1 MEIALAYELHKTMR
15 NSKIKLIIVFV
26 SALVLFFLITFFQ
39 KWDVTVAEK
48 TADDYKDKVKSLKKN
63 YARATAECP
72 AIIKSLTKSIP
83 ELEKNKLQAKVMLSY
98 KLIADCEFA
107 IKNYPSAAQNYQK
120 LIRFEPHFPKWHV
133 LYAESALAD
142 GDLGEAL
149 RAAHLAVQLD
159 RTNFEAT
166 ILEARLLSK
175 LNYTIRAIEAYQNA
189 LKNAPFKESK
199 NVENELNLLI
209 DRHNQQTTEN

>member
-1 MEIALAYELHKTMR
+1 MELALAYELHKTMK
-15 NSKIKLIIVFV
+15 NSKIKILIVLV
-26 SALVLFFLITFFQ
+26 SAMILFFMITFFQ

-48 TADDYKDKVKSLKKN
+48 TADDYKSKVKSLKSN
-63 YARATAECP
+63 YANAVRECP
-72 AIIKSLTKSIP
+72 AIIKSLKNSIP
-83 ELEKNKLQAKVMLSY
+83 ELEKNKLPAKLMLSY

-107 IKNYPSAAQNYQK
+107 SKHYRESAQGYQQ
-120 LIRFEPHFPKWHV
+120 LIRAEPHYPKWHI
-133 LYAESALAD
+133 LYAESALSD

-159 RTNFEAT
+159 RTNFDAN

-189 LKNAPFKESK
+189 LKIAPFKESK
-199 NVENELNLLI
+199 NVENELNQLI
-209 DRHNQQTTEN
+209 DKHNQQSADN

>member
-1 MEIALAYELHKTMR
+1 MELALAYELHRTMK
-15 NSKIKLIIVFV
+15 NSKLKLLIVLV

-63 YARATAECP
+63 GARAAVECP

-107 IKNYPSAAQNYQK
+107 TKNYASAAQNYQR

-133 LYAESALAD
+133 LYAESSMAD

-149 RAAHLAVQLD
+149 RSAHLAVQLD
-159 RTNFEAT
+159 RTNFEAN
-166 ILEARLLSK
+166 ILEARLLAK
-175 LNYTIRAIEAYQNA
+175 LNYTVRAIESYQSA
-189 LKNAPFKESK
+189 LKVAPFKETNK
-199 NVENELNLLI
+199 VRDELNQVI
-209 DRHNQQTTEN
+209 DKHNQQSSIE